1 MMTPQR
7 TAALAR
13 RVGSR
18 VRRARETCGLSQHAL
33 GVRCDVTDA
42 TVANWEAGRTSPR
55 ATDLLAIAAAC
66 GCSAAWLLDG
76 SGLGPVQTASG
87 Q

>member
-1 MMTPQR
+1 MTTPKI
-7 TAALAR
+7 AALAR
-13 RVGSR
+13 RVGGR
-18 VRRARETCGLSQHAL
+18 VRRARETVGISQHTL

-76 SGLGPVQTASG
+76 SSLGPVQTASG